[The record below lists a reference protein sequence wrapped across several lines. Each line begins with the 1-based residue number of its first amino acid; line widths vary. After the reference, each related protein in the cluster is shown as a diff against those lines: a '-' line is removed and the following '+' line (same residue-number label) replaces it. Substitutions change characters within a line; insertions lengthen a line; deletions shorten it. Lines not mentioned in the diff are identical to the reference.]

1 MFSTPS
7 FLLNKAQVI
16 FLWFFGAFSVA
27 RGFVLCVWTPITLIP
42 SFMSVAKLKG
52 LASSQM
58 AQRHDNV
65 WGNVF

>member
-1 MFSTPS
+1 MFFIPS

-16 FLWFFGAFSVA
+16 FLWFFGAFLVA
-27 RGFVLCVWTPITLIP
+27 RASVLCVWTPITLIL

-65 WGNVF
+65 